1 MEVRAAAK
9 YIRISPRKAR
19 LMMNQ
24 IRGKKA
30 EEALNLLSFSPQ
42 KSAFLLRKLINSAV
56 ANASEN
62 AGLDVDNLYIKKL
75 FADEGPTLRRF
86 RPRAMGRATK
96 IRKRTS
102 HLTVVLDEIK

>member
-62 AGLDVDNLYIKKL
+62 AGMDVDNLYIKKL
-75 FADEGPTLRRF
+75 FSDE
-86 RPRAMGRATK
+86 
-96 IRKRTS
+96 
-102 HLTVVLDEIK
+102 